1 MRPTDKEI
9 EEKFYTMSTE
19 KAGSEQDRAQWEQ
32 ANRERLKQQEAAK
45 WARDF
50 DPWYYIEDLTNE
62 FIRQNFVDK
71 HFLVKTFNNEYCTG
85 VLANNSHGGIG
96 KFLVAFANE
105 KELFFDDIYAFLPL
119 NEIKPKR

>member
-45 WARDF
+45 WARNF
-50 DPWYYIEDLTNE
+50 DPWYYTEDGDLPKVGE
-62 FIRQNFVDK
+62 QILFVTYDLYNYAGK
-71 HFLVKTFNNEYCTG
+71 ILYNSTFDFY
-85 VLANNSHGGIG
+85 
-96 KFLVAFANE
+96 FFFA
-105 KELFFDDIYAFLPL
+105 
-119 NEIKPKR
+119 KPRICKKDY

>member
-1 MRPTDKEI
+1 MRPTDEEIDKQAFKWDHSIQDKEDF
-9 EEKFYTMSTE
+9 EL
-19 KAGSEQDRAQWEQ
+19 G
-32 ANRERLKQQEAAK
+32 AK